1 MQMISPPGAC
11 DLCFT
16 YNICLTF
23 DAWQPL
29 WIVLPGLF
37 TFRDFKVKV
46 HFNHQCVVW
55 FSCSKMHLKPKKESK

>member
-1 MQMISPPGAC
+1 MQMISPPVAC

-16 YNICLTF
+16 YNVCFTF
-23 DAWQPL
+23 DAWQAL

-46 HFNHQCVVW
+46 NFNHQCNVVQL
-55 FSCSKMHLKPKKESK
+55 FEDAFEM